1 MFTERHTGYPV
12 VDTNAFEG
20 ATHRPRDAD
29 RRPRDRTG
37 RTRRLHRRRRDDDR
51 LQTITPDSDAMAAI
65 DQMREHDIGRLLVVD
80 NDDLVGLIS
89 RTDVM
94 TAFDIVQQ
102 SGAIAPS
109 SRPRTAD

>member
-1 MFTERHTGYPV
+1 VTLTDAREIEPV
-12 VDTNAFEG
+12 E
-20 ATHRPRDAD
+20 RDAYTVED
-29 RRPRDRTG
+29 VMT
-37 RTRRLHRRRRDDDR
+37 TE

>member
-1 MFTERHTGYPV
+1 
-12 VDTNAFEG
+12 
-20 ATHRPRDAD
+20 
-29 RRPRDRTG
+29 
-37 RTRRLHRRRRDDDR
+37 
-51 LQTITPDSDAMAAI
+51 MAAI